1 MVARLKAGVSVA
13 FSQQR
18 IDALNRSL
26 ADEFPQFRK
35 LLAESRYRT
44 KVTPLTEELV
54 GAVRPMLY
62 LLQAAVGFVLLIGCV
77 NVTNLM
83 LVRLNVR
90 MKELAIRFS
99 LGADRWR
106 LSRQLLTESVLLSMA
121 GGAMGVATG
130 FAAIRLISWLG
141 AGSLPRG
148 GNIHMDGRVLLFT
161 ATVALLTGL
170 TFGILPVLH
179 LLRRDLS
186 LVFRQSERT
195 GTTGRRSLSTRSALV
210 VAQVSLAFL
219 LLMGAG
225 LLSLSFSRLLA
236 VDPGFRPQHVLTA
249 QVSLPLVR
257 YVYDAQ
263 ASTFISRL
271 LESLRWMPG
280 VARAGAATSLPFSGG
295 NAPFLTPIAG
305 YTPGPADNPP
315 TPSWNTVDPG
325 YFQAMGIPL
334 LRGRTFADSD
344 NKEST
349 RVAIIDES
357 LARKYWPHGNPIGA
371 KIRCGP
377 YANAACTIV
386 GVVGSVKTGDLGEQ
400 NSTGQVYF
408 HYRQFVPRA
417 TYIIVKSDNDDL
429 QLAPAIGRQIVEN
442 DPQMPLFDIRTMPQ
456 RVSASLLNRRAAL
469 LIWLVFAALALTLS
483 AIGIYGVLAYTVTQ
497 RTREFGIRVAL
508 GAGVRDVLRIVVG
521 HGVKLVA
528 IGLAFG
534 AAAAFALTRLMAAML
549 YQVKPI
555 DPLVFFSVAAA
566 LLLVALIASLLP
578 SLRALRVRPA
588 VAMRHE

>member
-1 MVARLKAGVSVA
+1 
-13 FSQQR
+13 
-18 IDALNRSL
+18 
-26 ADEFPQFRK
+26 
-35 LLAESRYRT
+35 
-44 KVTPLTEELV
+44 
-54 GAVRPMLY
+54 
-62 LLQAAVGFVLLIGCV
+62 
-77 NVTNLM
+77 
-83 LVRLNVR
+83 
-90 MKELAIRFS
+90 
-99 LGADRWR
+99 
-106 LSRQLLTESVLLSMA
+106 LSRQLFTESIMLSMA
-121 GGAMGVATG
+121 GGALGVGTG

-170 TFGILPVLH
+170 TFGILPVFH
-179 LLRRDLS
+179 LLRRDLN
-186 LVFRQSERT
+186 LVFRQSDRT
-195 GTTGRRSLSTRSALV
+195 GTTGRRSLATRSALV
-210 VAQVSLAFL
+210 VSQVALAFVL
-219 LLMGAG
+219 LIGAG

-236 VDPGFRPQHVLTA
+236 VDPGFRPRHVLTA

-257 YVYDAQ
+257 YLHDVQ
-263 ASTFISRL
+263 ACDFISRL
-271 LESLRWMPG
+271 LESLRRVPG
-280 VARAGAATSLPFSGG
+280 VERVGASTSLPFSSG
-295 NAPFLTPIAG
+295 NAGFITAIEG
-305 YTPGPADNPP
+305 YTPGPAETPP
-315 TPSWNTVDPG
+315 TPSWNTVDSG

-334 LRGRTFADSD
+334 LRGRTFVDSD
-344 NKEST
+344 NKESA
-349 RVAIIDES
+349 RVAIVDQY

-371 KIRCGP
+371 KIRRGP
-377 YANAACTIV
+377 NSNAVCTII

-400 NSTGQVYF
+400 NSIGQVYF

-417 TYIIVKSDNDDL
+417 AYLTVKSRNDDL
-429 QLAPAIGRQIVEN
+429 QLASAIGRHIFEN

-456 RVSASLLNRRAAL
+456 RVSASLVNRRAAL
-469 LIWLVFAALALTLS
+469 VIWLIFAGLALALS

-521 HGVKLVA
+521 HGVKLVTV
-528 IGLAFG
+528 GLAFG
-534 AAAAFALTRLMAAML
+534 ALAAFALTRLMAAML
-549 YQVKPI
+549 YHVKPT